1 MRPLELSL
9 EGFTSFRSPQHL
21 DFSQMDLFVITG
33 PTGAGKSSILEAM
46 TYALYGKTT
55 RCGNQISELVSLGAK
70 NLKVTL
76 RFAVGEEIYR
86 IARSWRNRGKTT
98 ASTVVLEKRLENSWE
113 IVEEKERPANKAVE
127 DILGMDFDT
136 FTRVILLPQG
146 EFDEFL
152 KGDTSKRRE
161 ILRQLAGFEIFE
173 QMRKRAG
180 ELSKLLESERQAAER
195 QLAELEVPEAWEV
208 ERGKQ
213 KIAELEASIPK
224 LQTAVLEAQQQ
235 LDAEERLFAQLE
247 KLVQLEE
254 QQHQLEAE
262 APKIAALEAKQ
273 QRAETAAGLLSSWV
287 LVKEVLEQYQ
297 NATIAAAA
305 TAQKVANTIAALQS
319 AQEELE
325 KVKAAQTAAEPGIEA
340 RSKAIAT
347 AQVLEEQRQQ
357 LLAEVSRS
365 EETARNCATAVDTTT
380 KQLKTAENK
389 AAAAAEQVQQ
399 AETKMQAVAPGG
411 DRLEN
416 LKQVMPLLAQWDFLA
431 KQTQKNQSLVET
443 AHQELTVAHQ
453 NSQLWRAKTNSAEIE
468 LTKCRDILKS
478 AEAAN
483 LQAQLQNQAA
493 ALRSNLAPGDTC
505 PVCGNLCADLHQ
517 LQLLPAP
524 EMVDIAPL
532 QARLETANRTYL
544 DAQRRAT
551 LAEASV
557 AERQRQE
564 TDSQQELAAIKQR
577 LEAAGQEISTI
588 LHQDKWECSALQ
600 GEHRL
605 LQAREASW
613 QQAQIEHQEA
623 LATLKQAQHSREL
636 ALQRWE
642 EGQLR
647 HREAA
652 QVLEMRQQQL
662 AELTFKVYAA
672 TGGAA
677 YETLKQALEREKQQ
691 LRAAL
696 EAATATE
703 SNRRAAAIQAETAAN
718 QAKIVLDNIAAKKLQ
733 LETEWEQQLN
743 EAGLSQEEFLSA
755 QASPQERAAWK
766 KVITTHREQSLQL
779 GTRITDLRENIGG
792 RHTDA
797 QKLASCK
804 AAKAS
809 AQTQFQEANQQKN
822 ELSVWV
828 QLSETRLQQ
837 AADLQTQLET
847 ISQQQ
852 EVYQT
857 LAQNLKSTE
866 FQSYILEHLE
876 GELVAR
882 ATLLLRELTDARY
895 GLEVEDG
902 EYWVADN
909 WNGGEKRRVR
919 TLSGGETFAASVSMA
934 LALSE
939 KLAMGAQLGSLFLDE
954 GFGTLDAETLE
965 TVSQVLESLRQR
977 SRVIGVIT
985 HITALA
991 DRSPTQIKVYKS
1003 PQGSHLE
1010 VETL

>member
-55 RCGNQISELVSLGAK
+55 RCGNQIGELVSQGAK

-76 RFAVGEEIYR
+76 GFAVGEDIYR
-86 IARSWRNRGKTT
+86 IARSWRSRGKTT
-98 ASTVVLEKRLENSWE
+98 ASTVVLEKRVDNSWE
-113 IVEEKERPANKAVE
+113 TIEEKERSANKAVE

-173 QMRKRAG
+173 QMRKQAG
-180 ELSKLLESERQAAER
+180 ELSKLLEKERQAAER
-195 QLAELEVPEAWEV
+195 QLAELEVPPAWEV
-208 ERGKQ
+208 ERAKLQ
-213 KIAELEASIPK
+213 ITELENTIPK
-224 LQTAVLEAQQQ
+224 LQNAVWEAQQQ

-247 KLVQLEE
+247 KLAQLEK
-254 QQHQLEAE
+254 QQRQLEAE

-273 QRAETAAGLLSSWV
+273 QRAETAANLQPHWV
-287 LVKEVLEQYQ
+287 LVREVLEQYQ
-297 NATIAAAA
+297 NATITVAA
-305 TAQKVANTIAALQS
+305 TAEQAANTAAALVS
-319 AQEELE
+319 AEQGLE
-325 KVKAAQTAAEPGIEA
+325 KAKAAQTAATPGIMA
-340 RSKAIAT
+340 REKAIAT

-357 LLAEVSRS
+357 LVAEVSRS
-365 EETARNCATAVDTTT
+365 EQTARNSATAADTA
-380 KQLKTAENK
+380 KRQLKTAENK
-389 AAAAAEQVQQ
+389 VIAAEEQ
-399 AETKMQAVAPGG
+399 ANQAATKMQAVAPGG
-411 DRLEN
+411 ERLEN
-416 LKQVMPLLAQWDFLA
+416 LKQVMPLLAQWDFIA
-431 KQTQKNQSLVET
+431 KQTQKNQSQAET
-443 AHQELTVAHQ
+443 ADRELTVARQ
-453 NSQLWRAKTNSAEIE
+453 NSQLWRAKTLTVEIE

-493 ALRSNLAPGDTC
+493 TLRSNLAAGDTC
-505 PVCGNLCADLHQ
+505 PVCGNICSDLHQ

-557 AERQRQE
+557 ADAQRQQ

-577 LEAAGQEISTI
+577 LEAAGQEISAI

-600 GEHRL
+600 GEYRL

-613 QQAQIEHQEA
+613 RQAQIEHQEA
-623 LATLKQAQHSREL
+623 LATLKQAQQSREF
-636 ALQRWE
+636 ALQRWQ
-642 EGQLR
+642 EGELR
-647 HREAA
+647 HQEAA
-652 QVLEMRQQQL
+652 QVLQMRQQQL
-662 AELTFKVYAA
+662 AELTAKVYEV

-691 LRAAL
+691 LQAAL

-703 SNRRAAAIQAETAAN
+703 SNRRAAAIQAETSAT
-718 QAKIVLDNIAAKKLQ
+718 QAKIALDHIAAKKQQ
-733 LETEWEQQLN
+733 LETDWERELN
-743 EAGLSQEEFLSA
+743 VAGLSQEEFLTA
-755 QASPQERAAWK
+755 QASGEERAAWQ
-766 KVITTHREQSLQL
+766 KVITAHREQSLQL
-779 GTRITDLRENIGG
+779 VTRLEDLRENIGG
-792 RHTDA
+792 RQTDA
-797 QKLASCK
+797 VILASRR
-804 AAKAS
+804 AAKES
-809 AQTQFQEANQQKN
+809 SKTQFEQANQQKN

-847 ISQQQ
+847 LLQQQ

-895 GLEVEDG
+895 ALEVEDG

-954 GFGTLDAETLE
+954 GFGTLDVETLE

-991 DRSPTQIKVYKS
+991 DRAPTQIKVYKS

>member
-9 EGFTSFRSPQHL
+9 EGFTSFRSPQQV

-76 RFAVGEEIYR
+76 RFAVGEDIYR

-213 KIAELEASIPK
+213 KIAELEATIPK

-247 KLVQLEE
+247 KLAQLEE

-287 LVKEVLEQYQ
+287 LVREVLEQYQ

-305 TAQKVANTIAALQS
+305 TAQKVANTIAALHS

-325 KVKAAQTAAEPGIEA
+325 KVKAAQTAAEPGIAA

-365 EETARNCATAVDTTT
+365 EETAKNCATAVDTTT

-389 AAAAAEQVQQ
+389 AAAAAEQVHQ

-411 DRLEN
+411 ERLEN
-416 LKQVMPLLAQWDFLA
+416 LKQVMPLLVQWDFLA

-443 AHQELTVAHQ
+443 AHHELTVARQ
-453 NSQLWRAKTNSAEIE
+453 NSQLWRAKTLAVEIE
-468 LTKCRDILKS
+468 LTKCRDALKS

-524 EMVDIAPL
+524 EMVDIAPY
-532 QARLETANRTYL
+532 RL
-544 DAQRRAT
+544 
-551 LAEASV
+551 V
-557 AERQRQE
+557 
-564 TDSQQELAAIKQR
+564 
-577 LEAAGQEISTI
+577 
-588 LHQDKWECSALQ
+588 
-600 GEHRL
+600 
-605 LQAREASW
+605 
-613 QQAQIEHQEA
+613 
-623 LATLKQAQHSREL
+623 
-636 ALQRWE
+636 
-642 EGQLR
+642 
-647 HREAA
+647 
-652 QVLEMRQQQL
+652 
-662 AELTFKVYAA
+662 
-672 TGGAA
+672 
-677 YETLKQALEREKQQ
+677 
-691 LRAAL
+691 
-696 EAATATE
+696 
-703 SNRRAAAIQAETAAN
+703 
-718 QAKIVLDNIAAKKLQ
+718 
-733 LETEWEQQLN
+733 
-743 EAGLSQEEFLSA
+743 
-755 QASPQERAAWK
+755 
-766 KVITTHREQSLQL
+766 
-779 GTRITDLRENIGG
+779 
-792 RHTDA
+792 
-797 QKLASCK
+797 
-804 AAKAS
+804 
-809 AQTQFQEANQQKN
+809 
-822 ELSVWV
+822 
-828 QLSETRLQQ
+828 
-837 AADLQTQLET
+837 
-847 ISQQQ
+847 
-852 EVYQT
+852 
-857 LAQNLKSTE
+857 
-866 FQSYILEHLE
+866 
-876 GELVAR
+876 
-882 ATLLLRELTDARY
+882 
-895 GLEVEDG
+895 
-902 EYWVADN
+902 
-909 WNGGEKRRVR
+909 
-919 TLSGGETFAASVSMA
+919 
-934 LALSE
+934 
-939 KLAMGAQLGSLFLDE
+939 
-954 GFGTLDAETLE
+954 
-965 TVSQVLESLRQR
+965 
-977 SRVIGVIT
+977 
-985 HITALA
+985 
-991 DRSPTQIKVYKS
+991 
-1003 PQGSHLE
+1003 
-1010 VETL
+1010 